1 MNTPHDPHDPLLQ
14 SLADEAADLP
24 TRAAYEARQR
34 NTHRSQQRYR
44 AASAVTILFVCVC
57 SWSLLTSR
65 DPHPAFVAVQSA
77 TPEPDPEKPTEPTAP
92 EAPDLPV
99 LSPSPT
105 LASSRPRPSDPRAH
119 SVPTDPSAPM
129 PREFVKVQTEEETMR
144 NPLPLPDGLDK
155 EQQELFKAA
164 RGLPLLLVRDSSG
177 KVTRIHVIER

>member
-1 MNTPHDPHDPLLQ
+1 MNTPNDPHDPLLQ

-24 TRAAYEARQR
+24 ARAAREARAR
-34 NTHRSQQRYR
+34 NTHHMQQRFR

-65 DPHPAFVAVQSA
+65 DPHPAFVAEQSA
-77 TPEPDPEKPTEPTAP
+77 TPESDPEKPTEPTAP

-105 LASSRPRPSDPRAH
+105 LASARPKPSDPRAH

-144 NPLPLPDGLDK
+144 DPLPLPEGLDK